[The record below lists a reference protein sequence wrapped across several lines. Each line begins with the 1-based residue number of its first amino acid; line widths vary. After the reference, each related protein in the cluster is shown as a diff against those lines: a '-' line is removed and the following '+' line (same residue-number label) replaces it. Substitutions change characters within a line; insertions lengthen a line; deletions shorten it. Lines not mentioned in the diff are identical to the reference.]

1 MWRRTLF
8 TLIVV
13 VGIASSTS
21 AFAQTAYSSENREW
35 EATGFAG
42 YVFRHNF
49 QFPTPVIGS
58 VSETSR
64 TVGVHYSPAWVVGAR
79 VIQNLGEHASADLEY
94 SFSDQDV
101 TLTNLSPDIPSFHIT
116 QAVHNMS
123 YNISYL
129 PLPLSKRLRPYG
141 LAGVGA
147 VLFWIPGGTSR
158 EAKALNF
165 NLRSSWQFL
174 VNAGGGVRYLVRD
187 QFALNLDVR
196 DRISRLP
203 SWGIPPSA
211 SVVDGVFNPGV
222 SRHGVLNNW
231 QISVGFTYQWDEP
244 D

>member
-1 MWRRTLF
+1 MWRRTLLS
-8 TLIVV
+8 LIVV
-13 VGIASSTS
+13 VGIASSTRTY
-21 AFAQTAYSSENREW
+21 AQTPYSSDNREF

-42 YVFRHNF
+42 YVFKRNF
-49 QFPTPVIGS
+49 SFPTPVSGS
-58 VSETSR
+58 TSETSR
-64 TVGVHYSPAWVVGAR
+64 TVGVHFSPGWVVGAR

-147 VLFWIPGGTSR
+147 VLFWIPGGSSR

-196 DRISRLP
+196 DHISRLP
-203 SWGIPPSA
+203 SWGISRSA
-211 SVVDGVFNPGV
+211 TVVDGVFQPGV

-244 D
+244 